1 MDGSPVSATGLIAA
15 MLDCCGGGAGRVTEG
30 KIFNPI
36 WTQPLL
42 HPFPLSKKEIKIKG
56 KK

>member
-15 MLDCCGGGAGRVTEG
+15 MLGCCRGGGVTEG

-36 WTQPLL
+36 WTQLLL